1 MALFRLAFTPAIALM
16 NRLKYPQKFLL
27 ISLVFI
33 LPLALVL
40 NFLITELDSRIKFT
54 QKEIYGNT
62 YLRPINQLWQ
72 NIPLRQFYLQQ
83 QFYKDSLTIG
93 EITVTEELS
102 KIEANIADGFSRLT
116 ELDTQMGKV
125 LRTNNKLKDLKFR
138 WQSVL
143 NSQEFLGFRNHDLLL
158 EEINAFRRHIVDF
171 SNLILDPDL
180 DTYYLMDA
188 IAFKLPE
195 MQKLL
200 YKMRRTQLEIAFK
213 QTISDENRALLISL
227 VSLLSDHNQDLGNN
241 LERSFNNSSQNQL
254 RKNLGVRLRNFL
266 VNISEINSY
275 SSQLSTQN
283 DASAFN
289 DNSFNLEIEATLES
303 SFKFWDDVSENL
315 NILLERRMRG
325 FQERKQFILIFV
337 AVILVTVIYLFVGF
351 YLSVM
356 RTVQQLDMAAK
367 QMTDGGAAL
376 TRIDSRDE
384 LSMVVRAFNSVA
396 AALRESEQK
405 YRGIFENSVDG
416 IFQTSVDGKYI
427 SVNPALAKIYGYES
441 VEQMLSMVTSIA
453 NDVYVDRDRR
463 HAFQQLMEVNDTLTG
478 FESEVY
484 KRDGSTIWISE
495 NVRAF
500 RDGNGKIIYYEGTVE
515 DITQRKDAEIAL
527 EIANHH
533 IIALNNRLKEE
544 NLRMSSELEV
554 TRRFQEMILPKEQ
567 ELSEILGLEIA
578 GFMEPAA
585 EVGGDYY
592 DVLQQNGKI
601 KIGIGDVTG
610 HGLESGMLMIM
621 VQTAVRTLLQNEEN
635 DPVRF
640 LDTLN
645 RTIYGNIQRMASN
658 KNLSLALLDY
668 EHGLLTLSGQHEEM
682 IIVRQNGE
690 LERFD
695 TIDLGFPIGLE
706 EEIGDFLDKKEMR
719 LYTGDVVVLYTD
731 GISEAENEQ
740 RQMYGID
747 RLCEVICAS
756 ASGSAHDIRQAVID
770 DLRSHIGSQKVYD
783 DITLLVIK
791 QR

>member
-40 NFLITELDSRIKFT
+40 NFLITELDSRIEFT

-83 QFYKDSLTIG
+83 QFYKDSLAIG
-93 EITVTEELS
+93 EITFTEELS

-125 LRTNNKLKDLKFR
+125 LKTNKKLQDLKFR

-158 EEINAFRRHIVDF
+158 EEIHAFRRHIVDF

-213 QTISDENRALLISL
+213 QKVSDENRALLISL

-254 RKNLGVRLRNFL
+254 RKNLGIRLRNFL
-266 VNISEINSY
+266 INISEINSY
-275 SSQLSTQN
+275 RSQLSTQN

-289 DNSFNLEIEATLES
+289 DNSFNAEIAATLES

-441 VEQMLSMVTSIA
+441 VEQMLSMVASIEQ
-453 NDVYVDRDRR
+453 DVYVDRDRR
-463 HAFQQLMEVNDTLTG
+463 HAFQKLMDVNDTLTG

-500 RDGNGKIIYYEGTVE
+500 RDGDGKIIYYEGTVE

-533 IIALNNRLKEE
+533 IIALNNMMRK
-544 NLRMSSELEV
+544 
-554 TRRFQEMILPKEQ
+554 
-567 ELSEILGLEIA
+567 
-578 GFMEPAA
+578 
-585 EVGGDYY
+585 
-592 DVLQQNGKI
+592 
-601 KIGIGDVTG
+601 
-610 HGLESGMLMIM
+610 
-621 VQTAVRTLLQNEEN
+621 LL
-635 DPVRF
+635 
-640 LDTLN
+640 
-645 RTIYGNIQRMASN
+645 
-658 KNLSLALLDY
+658 
-668 EHGLLTLSGQHEEM
+668 
-682 IIVRQNGE
+682 
-690 LERFD
+690 
-695 TIDLGFPIGLE
+695 
-706 EEIGDFLDKKEMR
+706 
-719 LYTGDVVVLYTD
+719 
-731 GISEAENEQ
+731 
-740 RQMYGID
+740 
-747 RLCEVICAS
+747 
-756 ASGSAHDIRQAVID
+756 
-770 DLRSHIGSQKVYD
+770 
-783 DITLLVIK
+783 
-791 QR
+791 

>member
-1 MALFRLAFTPAIALM
+1 MVLFRPAIALM

-33 LPLALVL
+33 LPLALVM
-40 NFLITELDSRIKFT
+40 NFLITELDSRIEFT
-54 QKEIYGNT
+54 QKEIYGNI

-72 NIPLRQFYLQQ
+72 IIPVRQITLQQ
-83 QFYKDSLTIG
+83 QFYKDSLSLGKISH
-93 EITVTEELS
+93 TEELS
-102 KIEANIADGFSRLT
+102 KIESKITEEFAKLT
-116 ELDTQMGKV
+116 EIDEQLGRILKTD
-125 LRTNNKLKDLKFR
+125 NKLEEIKFR

-143 NSQEFLGFRNHDLLL
+143 GSQEFLGFRNHDLLL
-158 EEINAFRRHIVDF
+158 EEIDLFRRHIVDF

-200 YKMRRTQLEIAFK
+200 YKMRRTHSEIIFK
-213 QTISDENRALLISL
+213 QEISNENKALLISL
-227 VSLLSDHNQDLGNN
+227 VSLLSDFNKDLGNN
-241 LERSFNNSSQNQL
+241 LDRAFSNNLENQL
-254 RKNLGVRLRNFL
+254 RQNLGISLRNFL
-266 VNISEINSY
+266 ISISEINSY
-275 SSQLSTQN
+275 SSQLATQN
-283 DASAFN
+283 NANLFN
-289 DNSFNLEIEATLES
+289 DSFFNVEVESALES
-303 SFKFWDDVSENL
+303 SFKFWNDVSVNL
-315 NILLERRMRG
+315 NTLLERRMRG
-325 FQERKQFILIFV
+325 FQERKQFIVIFV

-367 QMTDGGAAL
+367 QMTGGDTAL
-376 TRIDSRDE
+376 IRLDSKDE

-416 IFQTSVDGKYI
+416 IFQTSVDGRYI
-427 SVNPALAKIYGYES
+427 SVNPALAEIYGYDS
-441 VEQMLSMVTSIA
+441 VEQMLSTVVDIA
-453 NDVYVDRDRR
+453 SDVYVDRDRR
-463 HAFQQLMEVNDTLTG
+463 RQFQKLMEVNDTLTD

-484 KRDGSTIWISE
+484 KRDRSTIWISE

-500 RDGNGKIIYYEGTVE
+500 RDQDGKIIYYEGTVE

-544 NLRMSSELEV
+544 NLRMSGELEV
-554 TRRFQEMILPKEQ
+554 TRRLQQMILPKEQ

-578 GFMEPAA
+578 GFMEPAD

-645 RTIYGNIQRMASN
+645 RTIYGNVQRMASS

-719 LYTGDVVVLYTD
+719 LYAGDVVVLYTD

-740 RQMYGID
+740 RQMYGVD
-747 RLCEVICAS
+747 RLCEVICAN
-756 ASGSAHDIRQAVID
+756 ASRSAHDIRQAVID

-791 QR
+791 QK